1 LNRRAGEK
9 SWTSNEVI
17 ERFLEFFQSRNHL
30 LISRAPLV
38 PQDDPTLL
46 FINAGMAPLKPYF
59 LGLKQPPQPDL
70 CNIQPCIRTVDIDVV
85 GDRQHLTMFEM
96 LGSWSIGHYWKDHAI
111 ELAYDLL
118 VNGFSYNPEKIYATI
133 YSGSEELGI
142 PPDTESLKAWERV
155 GLPSDHIVP
164 LGEDNFWGPAGEYG
178 PCGPCT
184 EVFFDTGE
192 ERGKKYS
199 PGGFFDTEN
208 RYIEIWNAGVFMEFN
223 KQPSGLERLQLRSVD
238 TGSGLERMLMNLNQ
252 VDSVYETDRIAPV
265 VEIVRQQ
272 LSQKQSTVDVEAKII
287 ADHLRALSFIA
298 ANGVQPANVG
308 RGYIPRRLMRRIIGI
323 ALRRSVDFQIDSPL
337 DAIVTR
343 MGKQYP
349 ELEKHRRN
357 LIEQFNKEK
366 AEFGTRVQHGLD
378 RLRSMCSE
386 TAINLS
392 GEDAVMLVTTFG
404 LPMEI
409 IRDFVRE
416 HRGRIDEE
424 AFQKLYKR
432 HQEVSRSGP
441 AIEASFDRLNEIAT
455 PTAYLGEESPTGK
468 ARIQAIIVDDELR
481 QEATDSELA
490 GIVLDQSTF
499 YAEAGGQV
507 GDQGTILGA
516 SGTLSVSNTIKT
528 KKQFWVHLGKLSGT
542 LRVGDVV
549 ETNVDWDRRTKIR
562 SNHTATHLLQAALR
576 RCLGEHVQQAGS
588 RVEPDKLRFDF
599 RNPSPLGIDDLQ
611 RVESVVN
618 QFVRLDSTACVEQ
631 MPYEESRKRGALA
644 FFGENYG
651 DVVRVVQFGNSIELC
666 GGSHVRRTGEIGY
679 FRIVS
684 ESGVGSGI
692 RRIVAVTG
700 EDAVRQAREFSQIVE
715 TLSTSLQIP
724 PGMLLEHVR
733 GLSLKPKG
741 KDSPAVKA
749 VADVAGK
756 TRTNAAGL
764 PYLFAVVDLK
774 DSALREQA
782 LELAEQIKG
791 VVCLVTRRD
800 DRVSVTIT
808 VAKSRTDSYHAE
820 AILNKVLSAIGGKG
834 GGKAHLAQGGGH
846 GDANLQ
852 EVFEQSLLQGAAL
865 NESRGSR

>member
-1 LNRRAGEK
+1 
-9 SWTSNEVI
+9 
-17 ERFLEFFQSRNHL
+17 
-30 LISRAPLV
+30 
-38 PQDDPTLL
+38 
-46 FINAGMAPLKPYF
+46 
-59 LGLKQPPQPDL
+59 
-70 CNIQPCIRTVDIDVV
+70 VDIDVV

-378 RLRSMCSE
+378 R
-386 TAINLS
+386 
-392 GEDAVMLVTTFG
+392 
-404 LPMEI
+404 
-409 IRDFVRE
+409 
-416 HRGRIDEE
+416 
-424 AFQKLYKR
+424 
-432 HQEVSRSGP
+432 
-441 AIEASFDRLNEIAT
+441 
-455 PTAYLGEESPTGK
+455 
-468 ARIQAIIVDDELR
+468 
-481 QEATDSELA
+481 
-490 GIVLDQSTF
+490 
-499 YAEAGGQV
+499 
-507 GDQGTILGA
+507 
-516 SGTLSVSNTIKT
+516 
-528 KKQFWVHLGKLSGT
+528 
-542 LRVGDVV
+542 
-549 ETNVDWDRRTKIR
+549 
-562 SNHTATHLLQAALR
+562 
-576 RCLGEHVQQAGS
+576 
-588 RVEPDKLRFDF
+588 
-599 RNPSPLGIDDLQ
+599 
-611 RVESVVN
+611 
-618 QFVRLDSTACVEQ
+618 
-631 MPYEESRKRGALA
+631 
-644 FFGENYG
+644 
-651 DVVRVVQFGNSIELC
+651 
-666 GGSHVRRTGEIGY
+666 
-679 FRIVS
+679 
-684 ESGVGSGI
+684 
-692 RRIVAVTG
+692 
-700 EDAVRQAREFSQIVE
+700 
-715 TLSTSLQIP
+715 
-724 PGMLLEHVR
+724 
-733 GLSLKPKG
+733 
-741 KDSPAVKA
+741 
-749 VADVAGK
+749 
-756 TRTNAAGL
+756 
-764 PYLFAVVDLK
+764 
-774 DSALREQA
+774 
-782 LELAEQIKG
+782 
-791 VVCLVTRRD
+791 
-800 DRVSVTIT
+800 
-808 VAKSRTDSYHAE
+808 
-820 AILNKVLSAIGGKG
+820 
-834 GGKAHLAQGGGH
+834 
-846 GDANLQ
+846 
-852 EVFEQSLLQGAAL
+852 
-865 NESRGSR
+865 